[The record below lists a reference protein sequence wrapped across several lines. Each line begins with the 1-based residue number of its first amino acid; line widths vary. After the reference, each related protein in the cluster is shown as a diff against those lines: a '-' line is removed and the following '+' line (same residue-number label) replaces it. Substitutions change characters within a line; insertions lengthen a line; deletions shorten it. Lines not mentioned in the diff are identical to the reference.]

1 MLMVLALLS
10 LVLLASPHGIS
21 EPTRALRETAGTM
34 RTLREQRRH
43 RIRQA
48 EETIRYA
55 DELHVAAQ
63 RAERGAQRWL
73 EHWQDSEQHVN
84 ATWQAW
90 LDAQARLDRAH
101 TAAAF
106 RTPWTAPTPSEY
118 AARERWLHQAVSV
131 AAERGELPATAVGD
145 ALAGRGWDA
154 RLHPV
159 EQELVVLRT
168 AAAYLLAEHRRAVA
182 TEQATWHDA
191 QLARRTSED
200 LHREAAAATVLAIPA
215 REIVAAARPQRR
227 TARTTVA
234 VRTA

>member
-1 MLMVLALLS
+1 IFSV
-10 LVLLASPHGIS
+10 
-21 EPTRALRETAGTM
+21 
-34 RTLREQRRH
+34 RTLREQRRQ
-43 RIRQA
+43 RILEA

-55 DELHVAAQ
+55 DELRVAAQ

-73 EHWQDSEQHVN
+73 EHWQDSEQKVS

-106 RTPWTAPTPSEY
+106 RTPWTAPTPTEY
-118 AARERWLHQAVSV
+118 AARERWLHQTVSA
-131 AAERGELPATAVGD
+131 AAERGELPATA
-145 ALAGRGWDA
+145 LADHNWDA

-168 AAAYLLAEHRRAVA
+168 SAAHLLAEHRRAVA
-182 TEQATWHDA
+182 AEQAAWHDA
-191 QLARRTSED
+191 QLARRTSEN
-200 LHREAAAATVLAIPA
+200 LRLEAAAATLRAIPA
-215 REIVAAARPQRR
+215 RKTVAARPERR
-227 TARTTVA
+227 TARAAVA